1 MVIDSSVLHATDIDS
16 DDERLL
22 YSITQPVTRGWL
34 YQLTEN
40 GTEINVLLFTPLE
53 LKEGKLGHCAK
64 GLDGYKDQLKYTNKF
79 YFHICI
85 LWYLWSI

>member
-22 YSITQPVTRGWL
+22 YSITQPVTRGKL

-40 GTEINVLLFTPLE
+40 GTEVNVLLFTPLE
-53 LKEGKLGHCAK
+53 LKEGKLSHCAT
-64 GLDGYKDQLKYTNKF
+64 GLLGYRDQLKYTKKF
-79 YFHICI
+79 YFDICI
-85 LWYLWSI
+85 S